1 MKKTNKKKSTRK
13 KSFKK
18 KINKSTGIIP
28 VLFIVALLALFSE
41 AARTIPAGAFS
52 EKLFQKAV
60 EVPKLS
66 FKLIEKKILNK
77 PVLISNN
84 TDYQN
89 TKDKIIIS
97 EENII
102 SKTEEK
108 LAIKEEFSQK
118 KELLEIKKI
127 EQDLQNIQAKISKVQ
142 KEITEIDSKK
152 LDQETEV
159 IVAKAPKTPV
169 EEIISKSVDQK
180 IIDEKIVD
188 IPKIEETIEV
198 AEDTGNKILKILDDL
213 SEQQGTGT
221 SINNKN
227 ITYVQILQNPND
239 LDLNLKYAQQQGKMG
254 NYKQTISTLERLN
267 MIYPDNVEIKLYL
280 LSVLVQIDSPEKA
293 NTIIEEMKLR
303 RDLEAE
309 DLQTLKE
316 IEEELK
322 DREPS
327 LWALTLSIDAGNV
340 WSDNVNSV
348 SKTRLK
354 KSSDSTI
361 GFNSAKY
368 DSTASA
374 SMGISA
380 TRPVGEQSSLLINFS
395 HTTSDQDQELDDDS
409 QSYGLT
415 FGLDTVLGNQSLSPY
430 LIMSKTDAMADAD
443 SFSFMSGVGGF
454 FSVGERNSINYGY
467 SYTDSKA
474 NHNSSDTTANET
486 NAIAHGYTL
495 GHDYILNKLISTSI
509 GLGYTDSDA
518 KVDAGNDAETYDFS
532 IGLNFAFPWA
542 YVSVSNAHSF
552 IDYKKADTSVVSD
565 ILRSDYTN
573 TTGVAL
579 TKAMGDFF
587 PTIDPNRTL
596 FLNLSYEKLIS
607 ESNIMN
613 YDYITDS
620 FTLSFSKSLR
630 LNN

>member
-1 MKKTNKKKSTRK
+1 MKKISKKKSIRK

-18 KINKSTGIIP
+18 KERNISSGIIP
-28 VLFIVALLALFSE
+28 VLFIVTLLALFSE
-41 AARTIPAGAFS
+41 TVRTIPAGAFS
-52 EKLFQKAV
+52 EKLIQTSF
-60 EVPKLS
+60 EIPKLNS
-66 FKLIEKKILNK
+66 KLIEKKILNK
-77 PVLISNN
+77 SVLIAKNVNYQSIKNN
-84 TDYQN
+84 
-89 TKDKIIIS
+89 IIIS
-97 EENII
+97 QENII
-102 SKTEEK
+102 SKTEVIEK
-108 LAIKEEFSQK
+108 AIEEKEEPIF
-118 KELLEIKKI
+118 IT
-127 EQDLQNIQAKISKVQ
+127 KVP
-142 KEITEIDSKK
+142 E
-152 LDQETEV
+152 
-159 IVAKAPKTPV
+159 
-169 EEIISKSVDQK
+169 K
-180 IIDEKIVD
+180 IIQEIETKIPNEEKTEDVTVD
-188 IPKIEETIEV
+188 IPKVEETIKL
-198 AEDTGNKILKILDDL
+198 AEDTENKLLKAINDI
-213 SEQQGTGT
+213 SEAEGTGT

-227 ITYVQILQNPND
+227 ITYIQILQNPND

-303 RDLEAE
+303 RDLEAQ
-309 DLQTLKE
+309 DLETLKE

-327 LWALTLSIDAGNV
+327 LWSLTLDTGIANV

-354 KSSDSTI
+354 KSEDSLDT
-361 GFNSAKY
+361 F
-368 DSTASA
+368 ASA
-374 SMGISA
+374 MHDRTGSATMGISV

-395 HTTSDQDQELDDDS
+395 HTTSDQYQELDDDS

-415 FGLDTVLGNQSLSPY
+415 LGLDTVLGNQSLSPY
-430 LIMSKTDAMADAD
+430 LIMSKTDAMTDAD
-443 SFSFMSGVGGF
+443 SFSFMYGVGGF

-474 NHNSSDTTANET
+474 NHNFSDTTANES

-495 GHDYILNKLISTSI
+495 GHNYILNKLISTSI
-509 GLGYTDSDA
+509 GLGYSESNA
-518 KVDAGNDAETYDFS
+518 KVEVGNDAETYDFS

-552 IDYKKADTSVVSD
+552 NDYKTVDTSIVSN
-565 ILRSDYTN
+565 IVRSDHTN
-573 TTGVAL
+573 TLGVAL

-587 PTIDPNRTL
+587 PAIDPNRTL
-596 FLNLSYEKLIS
+596 FFNLSYEKLIS
-607 ESNIMN
+607 EANIMN

-620 FTLSFSKSLR
+620 FALSFSKSLR

>member
-1 MKKTNKKKSTRK
+1 MRKKRK
-13 KSFKK
+13 KS
-18 KINKSTGIIP
+18 INRKNFLKRRNTFIGIIP
-28 VLFIVALLALFSE
+28 ILFIVALLALFSE
-41 AARTIPAGAFS
+41 TVRTMPAGAFS
-52 EKLFQKAV
+52 EKLVQKYF
-60 EVPKLS
+60 EVPMLNS
-66 FKLIEKKILNK
+66 KLIEESSLN
-77 PVLISNN
+77 
-84 TDYQN
+84 
-89 TKDKIIIS
+89 
-97 EENII
+97 
-102 SKTEEK
+102 
-108 LAIKEEFSQK
+108 
-118 KELLEIKKI
+118 KELLENKNKKI
-127 EQDLQNIQAKISKVQ
+127 KQDIYNIQKKISKVQ
-142 KEITEIDSKK
+142 KKITEIESKK

-169 EEIISKSVDQK
+169 EEIISKNVDQK

-188 IPKIEETIEV
+188 IPKIEETIKV
-198 AEDTGNKILKILDDL
+198 VEDTENKLLKILDDI
-213 SEQQGTGT
+213 SEQEGTGT

-280 LSVLVQIDSPEKA
+280 LSILVQIDSPQKA

-309 DLQTLKE
+309 DLESLKE

-327 LWALTLSIDAGNV
+327 LWALTLSTDVGNV

-361 GFNSAKY
+361 EFNSAKY

-409 QSYGLT
+409 QSYALT

-430 LIMSKTDAMADAD
+430 LIMNKTDAMADAD
-443 SFSFMSGVGGF
+443 SFSFMYGVGGF

-552 IDYKKADTSVVSD
+552 NDYKKADASIVSD
-565 ILRSDYTN
+565 KARSDHTN
-573 TTGVAL
+573 TFGVAL

-587 PTIDPNRTL
+587 PALDPNRTL